1 MKDKDVEGLSSRLTA
16 QSKVDENSN
25 LIFAEFEIVDEE
37 DISRARHDFIFLSD
51 GDMEKWIFTDS
62 DETPNGFDKQEAETI
77 FIYDNMGCLS
87 ERKEIIRTCRLK
99 GSMEEVNTT
108 YWYKFV
114 ESSSERVRLKEFLQ
128 ADDDK
133 VYIVTRTD
141 DCIYTPDT
149 EKIVYFL
156 VVHTDADM
164 RYESYVLPVGVL
176 SFRKQ
181 YKWNPEN
188 PAGKKELRYLSPVGG
203 TFHWRIHNA
212 DNESDIV
219 VALYDI
225 PLTLEIYKEIVQ
237 YCKTARPLLDFI
249 TFEPEGFIVADDEQ
263 IRAYTEI
270 SGIRFGCS

>member
-1 MKDKDVEGLSSRLTA
+1 MQKEDDEYLCSRLTT
-16 QSKVDENSN
+16 QSKVDENN
-25 LIFAEFEIVDEE
+25 KLIFAEFELIDEGG
-37 DISRARHDFIFLSD
+37 ISRARHDFTYLTD
-51 GDMEKWIFTDS
+51 GDLEKWIFTDTRQSS
-62 DETPNGFDKQEAETI
+62 DRFVKEEEETI
-77 FIYDNMGCLS
+77 FIHDNTGFLL
-87 ERKEIIRTCRLK
+87 ERKRINRTFGLK
-99 GSMEEVNTT
+99 GSTEEVNT

-114 ESSSERVRLKEFLQ
+114 ESSSERERLKEFLQ

-141 DCIYTPDT
+141 DCIYTPAT
-149 EKIVYFL
+149 EKVVYFL
-156 VVHTDADM
+156 VVHTDGDM

-188 PAGKKELRYLSPVGG
+188 PAEKKELSYLSPVGG

-212 DNESDIV
+212 DNESDIA

-237 YCKTARPLLDFI
+237 YCKTVRPLLDFI
-249 TFEPEGFIVADDEQ
+249 TFEPEGFIVADVHEQ
-263 IRAYTEI
+263 IRDYTEI
-270 SGIRFGCS
+270 FGIRYGCC